1 MAFCTAAD
9 VRQYVQFSLDSSLTT
24 HLTDNIIPLVEAAII
39 EYVGY
44 DVEQATQT
52 ETFTG
57 DQTKDIFL
65 THLPVNS
72 ITSIVEDGIT
82 LTQGNENDYVSYK
95 NGRVTRIGKR
105 WSYLNPLNIVVTY
118 NAGYYARSGSDT
130 PKLPIQFKAVT
141 ERASAR
147 ILESTLVIASQQ
159 EAAEIKGQTSS
170 EVSNFTMA
178 DSQRVGDYSISYP
191 GGLALNAATVLTAS
205 DLTLLAPFRRQFF
218 V

>member
-44 DVEQATQT
+44 DVEQTTQT

-105 WSYLNPLNIVVTY
+105 WSYLKPLNIVVTY

>member
-105 WSYLNPLNIVVTY
+105 WSYLKPLNIVVTY

-170 EVSNFTMA
+170 SESNFTMA

-191 GGLALNAATVLTAS
+191 GGLSLNAATVLTAS
-205 DLTLLAPFRRQFF
+205 DLTLLSPFRRQFF

>member
-82 LTQGNENDYVSYK
+82 LTQGNENDYVSYS
-95 NGRVTRIGKR
+95 NGRVTRIGGR
-105 WSYLNPLNIVVTY
+105 WSYLKPLNIVVTY

>member
-9 VRQYVQFSLDSSLTT
+9 VRTYVQFSLDTSLTT
-24 HLTDNIIPLVEAAII
+24 HLTNNIIPLVEAAIK

-44 DVEQATQT
+44 DVEQATKT

-82 LTQGNENDYVSYK
+82 LEEGNEKDFVKYS
-95 NGRVTRIGKR
+95 NGRLTRIGKR
-105 WSYLNPLNIVVTY
+105 WSYLKPLNIVVTY

-130 PKLPIQFKAVT
+130 PKLPVQFKAVT

-147 ILESTLVIASQQ
+147 ILESTLIIASQQ
-159 EAAEIKGQTSS
+159 EAGEIKGQTSS
-170 EVSNFTMA
+170 EMSNFVLS
-178 DSQRVGDYSISYP
+178 DNQRVGDYSISYP

>member
-105 WSYLNPLNIVVTY
+105 WSYLKPLNIVVTY
-118 NAGYYARSGSDT
+118 NAGYYARSGSNT

-191 GGLALNAATVLTAS
+191 GGLSLNAATVLTAS

>member
-44 DVEQATQT
+44 DVEQTTQT

-105 WSYLNPLNIVVTY
+105 WSYLKPLNIVVTY
-118 NAGYYARSGSDT
+118 NAGYYARSGSDN
-130 PKLPIQFKAVT
+130 PKLPIQFTAVT

-147 ILESTLVIASQQ
+147 IL
-159 EAAEIKGQTSS
+159 
-170 EVSNFTMA
+170 
-178 DSQRVGDYSISYP
+178 
-191 GGLALNAATVLTAS
+191 
-205 DLTLLAPFRRQFF
+205 
-218 V
+218 

>member
-105 WSYLNPLNIVVTY
+105 WSYLKPLNIVVTY
-118 NAGYYARSGSDT
+118 NAGYYARSGSNT

>member
-1 MAFCTAAD
+1 MAFCTASD
-9 VRQYVQFSLDSSLTT
+9 VENYVQFALSSSLET
-24 HLTDNIIPLVEAAII
+24 HLTNNIIPLVDAAIK

-57 DQTKDIFL
+57 DQTNDLFL

-72 ITSIVEDGIT
+72 ITSIVEDGTT
-82 LTQGNENDYVSYK
+82 LTEGNEAHFIKYS
-95 NGRVTRIGKR
+95 NGRVTRIGTR
-105 WSYLNPLNIVVTY
+105 WSYAKPLNIVVTY

-147 ILESTLVIASQQ
+147 ILESTLIIASQQ
-159 EAAEIKGQTSS
+159 EAAEIAGQTSS
-170 EVSNFTMA
+170 TASNFTMA

-191 GGLALNAATVLTAS
+191 GGLALNAATVLTAA
-205 DLTLLAPFRRQFF
+205 DLTLLAPYRRQFF

>member
-24 HLTDNIIPLVEAAII
+24 HLTDNIIPLVDAAIK

-57 DQTKDIFL
+57 DQTNDLFL

-72 ITSIVEDGIT
+72 ITSIVEDGT
-82 LTQGNENDYVSYK
+82 TFTEGNEAHFIKYS
-95 NGRVTRIGKR
+95 NGRVTRIGTR
-105 WSYLNPLNIVVTY
+105 WSYAKPLNIVVTY

-130 PKLPIQFKAVT
+130 PKLPIQFKAVS
-141 ERASAR
+141 ERSSAR
-147 ILESTLVIASQQ
+147 ILESTLIIASQQ

-170 EVSNFTMA
+170 DTSNFMLS
-178 DSQRVGDYSISYP
+178 DSQRMGDYSVSYP
-191 GGLALNAATVLTAS
+191 GGLSLNAATVLTAA

>member
-105 WSYLNPLNIVVTY
+105 WSYLKPLNIVVTY
-118 NAGYYARSGSDT
+118 NAGYYARSGSDN

-205 DLTLLAPFRRQFF
+205 DLTLLSPFRRQFF

>member
-1 MAFCTAAD
+1 MAFCTASD
-9 VRQYVQFSLDSSLTT
+9 VENYVQFALSSSLET
-24 HLTDNIIPLVEAAII
+24 HLTNNIIPLVEAAIK

-57 DQTKDIFL
+57 DQTNDLFL

-72 ITSIVEDGIT
+72 ITSIVEDGTT
-82 LTQGNENDYVSYK
+82 LTEGNEAHFIKYS
-95 NGRVTRIGKR
+95 NGRVTRIGTR
-105 WSYLNPLNIVVTY
+105 WSYAKPLNIVVTY

-147 ILESTLVIASQQ
+147 ILESTLIIASQQ
-159 EAAEIKGQTSS
+159 EAAEIAGQTSS
-170 EVSNFTMA
+170 TASNFTMA

-191 GGLALNAATVLTAS
+191 GGLALNAATVLTAA
-205 DLTLLAPFRRQFF
+205 DLTLLAPYRRQFF

>member
-1 MAFCTAAD
+1 MAFCTASD
-9 VRQYVQFSLDSSLTT
+9 VENYVQFALSSSLET
-24 HLTDNIIPLVEAAII
+24 HLTNNIIPLVEAAIK

-44 DVEQATQT
+44 DVDQSTQT

-57 DQTKDIFL
+57 DQTNDIFL

-72 ITSIVEDGIT
+72 ITSIVEDGTT
-82 LTQGNENDYVSYK
+82 LTEGNEAHFIKYS
-95 NGRVTRIGKR
+95 NGRITRIGTR
-105 WSYLNPLNIVVTY
+105 WSYAKPLNIVVTY

-147 ILESTLVIASQQ
+147 ILESTLIIASQQ
-159 EAAEIKGQTSS
+159 EAAEIAGQTSS
-170 EVSNFTMA
+170 AASNFTMA

-191 GGLALNAATVLTAS
+191 GGLALNAATVLTAA
-205 DLTLLAPFRRQFF
+205 DLTLLSPFRRQFF

>member
-1 MAFCTAAD
+1 MMRAD
-9 VRQYVQFSLDSSLTT
+9 
-24 HLTDNIIPLVEAAII
+24 
-39 EYVGY
+39 
-44 DVEQATQT
+44 
-52 ETFTG
+52 
-57 DQTKDIFL
+57 
-65 THLPVNS
+65 
-72 ITSIVEDGIT
+72 
-82 LTQGNENDYVSYK
+82 
-95 NGRVTRIGKR
+95 KR
-105 WSYLNPLNIVVTY
+105 LL
-118 NAGYYARSGSDT
+118 
-130 PKLPIQFKAVT
+130 KT

-191 GGLALNAATVLTAS
+191 GGLSLNAATVLTAS

>member
-105 WSYLNPLNIVVTY
+105 WSYLKPLNIVVTY

-205 DLTLLAPFRRQFF
+205 DLTLLSPFRRQFF

>member
-1 MAFCTAAD
+1 MAFCTASD
-9 VRQYVQFSLDSSLTT
+9 VENYVQFALSSDLET
-24 HLTDNIIPLVEAAII
+24 HLTNNIIPLVEAAVK

-82 LTQGNENDYVSYK
+82 LTQGNENDYVSYS
-95 NGRVTRIGKR
+95 NGRVTRIGGR
-105 WSYLNPLNIVVTY
+105 WSYLKPLNIVVTY

-130 PKLPIQFKAVT
+130 PKLPIQFKAVA

>member
-1 MAFCTAAD
+1 MAFCTASD
-9 VRQYVQFSLDSSLTT
+9 VENYVQFALSSDLET
-24 HLTDNIIPLVEAAII
+24 HLTNNIIPLVEAAVK

-82 LTQGNENDYVSYK
+82 LTQGNENDYVLYS
-95 NGRVTRIGKR
+95 NGRVTRIGGR
-105 WSYLNPLNIVVTY
+105 WSYLKPLNIVVTY

-178 DSQRVGDYSISYP
+178 DSQTVGDYSISYP

-205 DLTLLAPFRRQFF
+205 DLTLLSPFRRQFF

>member
-1 MAFCTAAD
+1 MAFCTAAN
-9 VRQYVQFSLDSSLTT
+9 VEQYVQFAISSNLES
-24 HLTDNIIPLVEAAII
+24 HLTDNIIPLVEAAIK

-44 DVEQATQT
+44 DVEQTTQT

-72 ITSIVEDGIT
+72 ITSIVEDDTT
-82 LTQGNENDYVSYK
+82 LSEGNSRDFVKYS
-95 NGRVTRIGKR
+95 NGRVTRIGTR
-105 WSYLNPLNIVVTY
+105 WSYARPLNITVTY
-118 NAGYYARSGSDT
+118 NAGYYARGSGSN
-130 PKLPIQFKAVT
+130 PELPIQFKSVT
-141 ERASAR
+141 ERAAAR
-147 ILESTLVIASQQ
+147 IMESTLIIASQQ

-170 EVSNFTMA
+170 DVSNFVLS

-191 GGLALNAATVLTAS
+191 GGLSLNAATVLTAS

>member
-9 VRQYVQFSLDSSLTT
+9 VRQYDQFSLDSSLTT
-24 HLTDNIIPLVEAAII
+24 HLTDNIIPLVDAAIK

-57 DQTKDIFL
+57 DQTNDLFL

-72 ITSIVEDGIT
+72 ITSIVEDGTT
-82 LTQGNENDYVSYK
+82 LTEGNEAHFIKYS
-95 NGRVTRIGKR
+95 NGRVTRIGTR
-105 WSYLNPLNIVVTY
+105 WSYAKPLNIVVTY

-130 PKLPIQFKAVT
+130 PKLPIQFKAVS
-141 ERASAR
+141 ERSSAR
-147 ILESTLVIASQQ
+147 ILESTLIIASQQ

-170 EVSNFTMA
+170 DTSNFMLS
-178 DSQRVGDYSISYP
+178 DSQRMGDYSVSYP
-191 GGLALNAATVLTAS
+191 GGLSLNAATVLTAA

>member
-65 THLPVNS
+65 TQLPVNS

-105 WSYLNPLNIVVTY
+105 WSYLKPLNIVVTY

-191 GGLALNAATVLTAS
+191 GGLSLNAATVLTAS

>member
-105 WSYLNPLNIVVTY
+105 WSYLKPLNIVVTY

-170 EVSNFTMA
+170 SESNFTMA

>member
-1 MAFCTAAD
+1 MAFCTASD
-9 VRQYVQFSLDSSLTT
+9 VENYVQFALSSDLET
-24 HLTDNIIPLVEAAII
+24 HLTNNIIPLVEAAVK

-82 LTQGNENDYVSYK
+82 LTQGNENDYVSYS

-105 WSYLNPLNIVVTY
+105 WSYLKPLNIVVTY

-205 DLTLLAPFRRQFF
+205 DLTLLSPFRRQFF

>member
-95 NGRVTRIGKR
+95 NGRVTRIGNR
-105 WSYLNPLNIVVTY
+105 WSYLKPLNIVVTY
-118 NAGYYARSGSDT
+118 NAGYYARSGSDN
-130 PKLPIQFKAVT
+130 PKLPIQFKGVT

-159 EAAEIKGQTSS
+159 EAADIKGQTSS
-170 EVSNFTMA
+170 AESNFTMA

>member
-9 VRQYVQFSLDSSLTT
+9 VRTYVQFSLDSSLTT
-24 HLTDNIIPLVEAAII
+24 HLSNNIIPLVEAAIK

-57 DQTKDIFL
+57 DQTKDLFL

-72 ITSIVEDGIT
+72 ITSIVEDGVT
-82 LTQGNENDYVSYK
+82 LEEGNSKDFVKYS
-95 NGRVTRIGKR
+95 NGRLTRIGQR
-105 WSYLNPLNIVVTY
+105 WSYLKPLNIVVTY
-118 NAGYYARSGSDT
+118 NAGYYAISGSDT
-130 PKLPIQFKAVT
+130 PKLPVQFKAVT

-147 ILESTLVIASQQ
+147 ILESTLIIASQQ
-159 EAAEIKGQTSS
+159 EAGEIKGQTSS
-170 EVSNFTMA
+170 EMSNFVLS
-178 DSQRVGDYSISYP
+178 DNQRVGDYSISYP

>member
-44 DVEQATQT
+44 DVEQTTQT

-105 WSYLNPLNIVVTY
+105 WSYLKPLNIVVTY

-205 DLTLLAPFRRQFF
+205 DLTLLSPFRRQFF

>member
-44 DVEQATQT
+44 DVEQTTQT
-52 ETFTG
+52 ETFRG

-95 NGRVTRIGKR
+95 NGRVTRIGTR
-105 WSYLNPLNIVVTY
+105 WSYARPLNITVVY
-118 NAGYYARSGSDT
+118 NAGYYARGSGTS
-130 PKLPIQFKAVT
+130 PELPIQFKSVT
-141 ERASAR
+141 ERSAAR
-147 ILESTLVIASQQ
+147 ILESTLIIASQQ
-159 EAAEIKGQTSS
+159 EAGEIVGQSS
-170 EVSNFTMA
+170 SAVSNFVLS
-178 DSQRVGDYSISYP
+178 DSQRMGDYSVSYP
-191 GGLALNAATVLTAS
+191 GGLSLNAATVLTAA
-205 DLTLLAPFRRQFF
+205 DLTLLSPFRRQFF

>member
-1 MAFCTAAD
+1 MAFCTASD
-9 VRQYVQFSLDSSLTT
+9 VENYVQFALSSSLET
-24 HLTDNIIPLVEAAII
+24 HLTNNIIPLVEAAIK

-44 DVEQATQT
+44 DVDQSTQT

-57 DQTKDIFL
+57 DQTNDIFL

-72 ITSIVEDGIT
+72 ITSIVEDGTT
-82 LTQGNENDYVSYK
+82 LTEGNEAHFIKYS
-95 NGRVTRIGKR
+95 NGRVTRIGTR
-105 WSYLNPLNIVVTY
+105 WSYAKPLNIVVTY

-141 ERASAR
+141 ERSSAR
-147 ILESTLVIASQQ
+147 ILESTLIIASQQ
-159 EAAEIKGQTSS
+159 EAAEIAGQTSS
-170 EVSNFTMA
+170 AASNFMLS
-178 DSQRVGDYSISYP
+178 DSQRMGDYSVSYP
-191 GGLALNAATVLTAS
+191 GGLSLNAATVLTAS

>member
-105 WSYLNPLNIVVTY
+105 WSYLKPLNIVVTY

-191 GGLALNAATVLTAS
+191 GGLSLNAATVLTAS

>member
-105 WSYLNPLNIVVTY
+105 WSYLKPLNIVVTY

-170 EVSNFTMA
+170 EVSNFKMA
-178 DSQRVGDYSISYP
+178 DSQREGDYSISYP
-191 GGLALNAATVLTAS
+191 GGLSLNAATVLTAS

>member
-1 MAFCTAAD
+1 MAFCTASD
-9 VRQYVQFSLDSSLTT
+9 VENYVQFALSSSLET
-24 HLTDNIIPLVEAAII
+24 HLTNNIIPLVEAAIK

-57 DQTKDIFL
+57 DQTNDLFL

-72 ITSIVEDGIT
+72 ITSIVEDGTT
-82 LTQGNENDYVSYK
+82 LTEGNEAHFIKYS
-95 NGRVTRIGKR
+95 NGRVTRIGTR
-105 WSYLNPLNIVVTY
+105 WSYAKPLNIVVTY

-147 ILESTLVIASQQ
+147 ILESTLIIASQQ
-159 EAAEIKGQTSS
+159 EAAEIAGQTSS
-170 EVSNFTMA
+170 TVSNFTMA

-191 GGLALNAATVLTAS
+191 GGLALNAATVLTAA
-205 DLTLLAPFRRQFF
+205 DLTLLAPYRRQFF